1 MDEAPVRVCVVDDY
15 DIVVAGTA
23 ALLAPHADLVRVVEA
38 TTQDGPDHRVDV
50 ALLDCFALPDGA
62 SIIAE
67 LTGHAN
73 VGRVAVYAWDVDT
86 ELIDAALRC
95 GAHGYLSKGLD
106 GRRLAEGIVAVHRG
120 EEVVARAAVDPD
132 AGDAD
137 DIDPG
142 VRRWPGQAVGLT
154 ERESEVLALI
164 TQGRST
170 RDIAGTLYIGVNS
183 VKTHTQKVFRKIGA
197 STRTEAAL
205 WGIDHGFR
213 PDRSSRDDWSGRG
226 RELSHPKG

>member
-23 ALLAPHADLVRVVEA
+23 ALLAPHADLVRVVER
-38 TTQDGPDHRVDV
+38 TTEEGPDHRVDV

-62 SIIAE
+62 GIIAE
-67 LTGHAN
+67 LARHPK
-73 VGRVAVYAWDVDT
+73 VGKVVVYAWDVDAD
-86 ELIDAALRC
+86 LIDAALRS

-106 GRRLAEGIVAVHRG
+106 GRRLAEGIVAAHRG

-132 AGDAD
+132 ADGAD
-137 DIDPG
+137 PDPG
-142 VRRWPGQAVGLT
+142 VRRWPGQTAGLT

-170 RDIAGTLYIGVNS
+170 RAIATALYIGVNS
-183 VKTHTQKVFRKIGA
+183 VKTHTQKVFRKIGV

-213 PDRSSRDDWSGRG
+213 PDRSSRNDWAGGG
-226 RELSHPKG
+226 REPSHPKG